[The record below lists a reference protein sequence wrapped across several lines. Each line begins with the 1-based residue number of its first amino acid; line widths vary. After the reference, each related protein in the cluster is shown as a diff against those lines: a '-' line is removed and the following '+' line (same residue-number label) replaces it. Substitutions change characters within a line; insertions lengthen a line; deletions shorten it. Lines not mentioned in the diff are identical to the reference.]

1 MDPRPTEDL
10 TLPDCKAKVVMYQFL
25 TGGQLRD
32 IQKVFANEIG
42 FDPIKGKSQ
51 EIKTLVKGSVLLDA
65 QDKALMLCVKSITLE
80 NGTPVEN
87 ISNFIYELS
96 PADSDFL
103 YERANALIGE
113 KSALDPEAKKK

>member
-10 TLPDCKAKVVMYQFL
+10 TLPECKAKVVMYQFL

-32 IQKVFANEIG
+32 IQKIFANEIG

-51 EIKTLVKGSVLLDA
+51 ELTTLVKGSVLLDA
-65 QDKALMLCVKSITLE
+65 QEKALLLSVKSINLE
-80 NGTPVEN
+80 DGTVVDN
-87 ISNFIYELS
+87 ISDFIYQLS
-96 PADSDFL
+96 PADSNLL

-113 KSALDPEAKKK
+113 KSALDPESKKK